1 MWQRIQTLWLLL
13 AGIAMTTLLFL
24 PLAVA
29 YGAQTYEITTVG
41 IRGMAEQLV
50 RPTWGLFFVDLLS
63 VLVSFVTIFLYK
75 RRVLQIR
82 LCVFN
87 ALLVIGMLVYFAMIS
102 YGFVTSE
109 GLKFGFKLW
118 MSLPFVTITL
128 LYLAIRAIGADE
140 AKIRALNRL
149 R

>member
-13 AGIAMTTLLFL
+13 AGVAMTMLLFL

-29 YGAQTYEITTVG
+29 YGADTYEITTAG
-41 IRGMAEQLV
+41 IRSMSAQLV
-50 RPTWGLFFVDLLS
+50 KPTWGLFFVDFLS
-63 VLVSFVTIFLYK
+63 VLVSFITIFLYK
-75 RRVLQIR
+75 RRILQIR

-87 ALLVIGMLVYFAMIS
+87 ILLILGLLVYFAMIAYS
-102 YGFVTSE
+102 FISAE
-109 GLKFGFKLW
+109 GLSFSFKLW
-118 MSLPFVTITL
+118 MSLPFVSIIL
-128 LYLAIRAIGADE
+128 LYLAIRGIGADE

>member
-1 MWQRIQTLWLLL
+1 MAADSNTL
-13 AGIAMTTLLFL
+13 AAVGGDSNDNVAL

-63 VLVSFVTIFLYK
+63 VLVSFIIFLYK

-102 YGFVTSE
+102 YGFDCSE